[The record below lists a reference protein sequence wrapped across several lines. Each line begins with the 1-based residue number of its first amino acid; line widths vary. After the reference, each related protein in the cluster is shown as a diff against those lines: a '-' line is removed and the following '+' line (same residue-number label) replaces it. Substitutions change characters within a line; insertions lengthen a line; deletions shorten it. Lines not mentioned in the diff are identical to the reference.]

1 MDDPK
6 TLQALNERLD
16 ENYNAFMQGWLKLDT
31 PNLIE
36 KAQEI
41 AATQTV
47 YTALRSGHVHLENV
61 EYLLRFRNPLEV
73 VRDQWLEEE
82 FSVPDRELEHAIWAI
97 EDSGDAVQNYE
108 LDEAFQLPEQ
118 EEGMKLC

>member
-1 MDDPK
+1 MDDQK
-6 TLQALNERLD
+6 TLQAFQERLD
-16 ENYNAFMQGWLKLDT
+16 GNYNAFMQGWLKLDT
-31 PNLIE
+31 PDLVE

-47 YTALRSGHVHLENV
+47 YTALRGGHVHLENI

-73 VRDQWLEEE
+73 VRDQWMEEE

-97 EDSGDAVQNYE
+97 VDRGDAVQNYE
-108 LDEAFQLPEQ
+108 LDEAFHPPERG
-118 EEGMKLC
+118 GMKLC